1 MRVFVALLRVPLSPG
16 MTTTLGPALNKSSS
30 LTAVEVFG
38 GKKKTLI
45 KARKTNP
52 LFVCRRTPSSWPQRG
67 PIGTSKRRCFF
78 AALDTTT
85 NTRRPRPI
93 IKTKAVATPPG
104 EEEEELPDEVRDLKM
119 QDIISLWVTQILQTY
134 GDKPSSD
141 NAPIVEGEID
151 DLVGGPIFLALYP
164 YFRCVFSLFFSCG
177 RPGFVRHAWTGPAR
191 STREGAAERTTG
203 DGCGSRTR
211 FLSFII
217 FSNFRGRGETLG
229 RATDACCSLLLCAY
243 VCVLCH
249 QNNTDAENTAAFLNS
264 HSGRKCSWSSR
275 IRWS

>member
-1 MRVFVALLRVPLSPG
+1 MRESVFVASLSRVPLSLKG

-38 GKKKTLI
+38 GKTL
-45 KARKTNP
+45 KARKIKP
-52 LFVCRRTPSSWPQRG
+52 LFVCRRTPSSWPHQRG
-67 PIGTSKRRCFF
+67 PVGTSKRQNCFF

-85 NTRRPRPI
+85 NTRRPRPR

-104 EEEEELPDEVRDLKM
+104 EEEEEELPDEVRDLKM

-164 YFRCVFSLFFSCG
+164 YFRCVLSLSFFLK
-177 RPGFVRHAWTGPAR
+177 
-191 STREGAAERTTG
+191 ERWTTG
-203 DGCGSRTR
+203 FREARVDGS
-211 FLSFII
+211 
-217 FSNFRGRGETLG
+217 
-229 RATDACCSLLLCAY
+229 CAEY
-243 VCVLCH
+243 
-249 QNNTDAENTAAFLNS
+249 A
-264 HSGRKCSWSSR
+264 
-275 IRWS
+275 

>member
-1 MRVFVALLRVPLSPG
+1 MRESVFVASLSRVPLSLKG

-38 GKKKTLI
+38 GKTL
-45 KARKTNP
+45 KARKIKP
-52 LFVCRRTPSSWPQRG
+52 LFVCRRTPSSWPHQRG
-67 PIGTSKRRCFF
+67 PVGTSKRQNCFF

-85 NTRRPRPI
+85 NTRRPTRPR

-104 EEEEELPDEVRDLKM
+104 EEEEEELPDEVRDLKM

-164 YFRCVFSLFFSCG
+164 YFRCVLSLFF
-177 RPGFVRHAWTGPAR
+177 FLK
-191 STREGAAERTTG
+191 ERWTTG
-203 DGCGSRTR
+203 FRAARVDGS
-211 FLSFII
+211 
-217 FSNFRGRGETLG
+217 
-229 RATDACCSLLLCAY
+229 CAEY
-243 VCVLCH
+243 
-249 QNNTDAENTAAFLNS
+249 A
-264 HSGRKCSWSSR
+264 
-275 IRWS
+275 